1 MISQLV
7 RVYQKLL
14 SAARDGN
21 VQAFK
26 DVARTVDD
34 GSGLRQALSAVKDGN
49 GRGPCTSLP
58 VVDVRSFV
66 NTWLIS

>member
-1 MISQLV
+1 M
-7 RVYQKLL
+7 KLITRFTFSL
-14 SAARDGN
+14 KYNYGIYY
-21 VQAFK
+21 FT